1 MTTLVCRGVL
11 RRSGNGASE
20 ATTFEP
26 ERCAGCTGRC
36 GIRLGQART
45 RLALGD
51 LPDGTPVEFVAI
63 PAALARRALFVF
75 GAPIA
80 LAALAVLAGAPGWL
94 AAVAFLGGVALA
106 VGVRFVWPIDPQVAE
121 PEVAVEDDPRLV
133 RIRLR

>member
-1 MTTLVCRGVL
+1 MSALVCRGVL
-11 RRSGNGASE
+11 RRSGNRASE

-36 GIRLGQART
+36 GIRLGQARI

-51 LPDGTPVEFVAI
+51 LPDGAPVEFVAV

-80 LAALAVLAGAPGWL
+80 LAALAVLTGAQGWL
-94 AAVAFLGGVALA
+94 VAVAFLGGVVFA
-106 VGVRFVWPIDPQVAE
+106 VGVQRAWPSAE
-121 PEVAVEDDPRLV
+121 PEVVVEDEPRLV

>member
-1 MTTLVCRGVL
+1 MSSLVCRGVL
-11 RRSGNGASE
+11 RRSGSGASE

-36 GIRLGQART
+36 GIRLGQTRI

-51 LPDGTPVEFVAI
+51 LPDGAPVEFVAM

-80 LAALAVLAGAPGWL
+80 LAALAVLTGASGWL
-94 AAVAFLGGVALA
+94 VAVAFLGGVALA
-106 VGVRFVWPIDPQVAE
+106 VGVQRAWPSAE
-121 PEVAVEDDPRLV
+121 PEVVVEDEPRLV
-133 RIRLR
+133 RVRLR